1 MKDIG
6 VRIRKLR
13 TAARMTQTELAQRLE
28 VSPSAVGMYERGCRQ
43 PDSCMIVKLCEVF
56 GVSADCLLGMSAP
69 PHEAVDVIKQM
80 SDRIRRDNGIL
91 LNGVPMSERDREKLL
106 DAIELAAEIMIS
118 KRKMQ

>member
-43 PDSCMIVKLCEVF
+43 PDSRMIVKLCEVF
-56 GVSADCLLGMSAP
+56 HISADCLLGMSRP
-69 PHEAVDVIKQM
+69 TNEAVDVIKEM
-80 SDRIRRDNGIL
+80 SDRIRRDEGIL
-91 LNGVPMSERDREKLL
+91 LNGVPMSEQDREKLL
-106 DAIELAAEIMIS
+106 DAIELAAQLMMS
-118 KRKMQ
+118 KRKKQ

>member
-43 PDSCMIVKLCEVF
+43 PDSRMIVKLWEVF
-56 GVSADCLLGMSAP
+56 HISADCLLGMSRP
-69 PHEAVDVIKQM
+69 TNEAVDVIKEM
-80 SDRIRRDNGIL
+80 SDRIRRDEGIL
-91 LNGVPMSERDREKLL
+91 LNGVPMSEQDREKLL
-106 DAIELAAEIMIS
+106 DAIELAAQLMMS
-118 KRKMQ
+118 KRKKQ